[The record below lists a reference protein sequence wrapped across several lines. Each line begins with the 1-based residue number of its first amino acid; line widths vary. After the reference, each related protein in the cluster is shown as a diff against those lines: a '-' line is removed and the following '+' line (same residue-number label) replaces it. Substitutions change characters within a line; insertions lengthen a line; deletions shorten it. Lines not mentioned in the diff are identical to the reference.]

1 MLLLGRSMQ
10 GFNAAHTGTVF
21 SLLRFCGSATLCG
34 TVAIVL
40 LDMSFHCLFGVA
52 SGMNYV
58 TSRDVSMVC
67 RGFVVSS
74 LMMFGSFFMMA
85 SRVGK
90 VFRNF
95 FVVSCCLLRHEILSS
110 SMTPSHRST
119 QEITAA
125 FL

>member
-1 MLLLGRSMQ
+1 M
-10 GFNAAHTGTVF
+10 
-21 SLLRFCGSATLCG
+21 CG
-34 TVAIVL
+34 TMAIVL
-40 LDMSFHCLFGVA
+40 LDMGFHCLFGVA

-58 TSRDVSMVC
+58 TSCDVSMVC

-90 VFRNF
+90 VFRDF

-110 SMTPSHRST
+110 
-119 QEITAA
+119 
-125 FL
+125 